1 MLINQEVRKIVEELC
16 SSALLSPVCP
26 SFCCILWYTVHEVR
40 DMQFKPFVFD
50 RIGQQIPVSIVPMTR
65 NDAESTSLPPVWQTS
80 WMSEYLAQER
90 FEKYAAKVGGEL
102 IALGA
107 YEILNGSLVV
117 HIVYMEAQPESNPNL
132 DEGIPKYTGI
142 GRLMIAYGIKLSI
155 DNGFAGDVVLE
166 AKTTELARHYEKE
179 FGAVRLPMFDSSAPR
194 YLIADEAAKR
204 IFFTYLV

>member
-1 MLINQEVRKIVEELC
+1 MGN
-16 SSALLSPVCP
+16 A
-26 SFCCILWYTVHEVR
+26 
-40 DMQFKPFVFD
+40 QFRPFVLD
-50 RIGQQIPVSIVPMTR
+50 RIDQQIPVSIVPMVQA
-65 NDAESTSLPPVWQTS
+65 DAELTNLLPVWQTS
-80 WMSEYLAQER
+80 WTSEYLTEER
-90 FEKYAAKVGGEL
+90 FEKYAAKEGDEL

-107 YEILNGSLVV
+107 HEILNGSLVV

-132 DEGIPKYTGI
+132 DGGTPRYKGI

-166 AKTTELARHYEKE
+166 AKTTELARHYEKD
-179 FGAVRLPMFDSSAPR
+179 FGAVPLPAFGASSPR